1 MIQSVIDEWNQIWVI
16 TETQVR
22 YESIVFI
29 KIFLKIK
36 FLLFQIQSSCI
47 DLKTTRVVLLHS

>member
-16 TETQVR
+16 TETQLR
-22 YESIVFI
+22 YESTVFI

>member
-36 FLLFQIQSSCI
+36 FLQFQIQSSCI